1 VTAAQ
6 LKNVEGKNDSD
17 QHLGEVTPYWEV
29 PNYDGYRQVVYIL
42 DHNSRLAADGCIHI
56 FIRMVGIERVVDG
69 VVIGRRKT

>member
-29 PNYDGYRQVVYIL
+29 PIATTIDNFYIL
-42 DHNSRLAADGCIHI
+42 DHSSRLAADGCIHI

-69 VVIGRRKT
+69 MVIGRRET